1 MSEPSYHIRI
11 GTSGYAFRDWVGTF
25 YPPGTQERHM
35 LQLYAEH
42 FSVTEL
48 NYTWYQLPRAD
59 AVQRMLSKVPEGFDF
74 TAKLTRTMTHEV
86 DPTRWHDEVALYRAG
101 VAPLIQARRL
111 LAILVQLSPSFD
123 RSREN
128 RLHLAHLLDELE
140 GLPLAVEFRH
150 RSWVDDRVFQ
160 ELEARH
166 TTLVTV
172 DAPDLTD
179 LFPYLDVV
187 TNPDLFYVRFH
198 GRNLPGWRSGNMSKQ
213 FDYDYTGEELKV
225 WSGKIIPKMAT
236 RARTG
241 LVFFNN
247 HVRGQAPQNARMLS
261 QQLGLGDRASGLV
274 AG

>member
-1 MSEPSYHIRI
+1 
-11 GTSGYAFRDWVGTF
+11 
-25 YPPGTQERHM
+25 M

-48 NYTWYQLPRAD
+48 NYTWYQMPRAD
-59 AVQRMLSKVPEGFDF
+59 AVQRMLSKVPEGFDS

-86 DPTRWHDEVALYRAG
+86 DPTQWHDEVALYRAG

-111 LAILVQLSPSFD
+111 LAILVQLGPSFD

-166 TTLVTV
+166 ITLVTV
-172 DAPDLTD
+172 DAPDLKD

-187 TNPDLFYVRFH
+187 TNPDLFYVRLH
-198 GRNLPGWRSGNMSKQ
+198 GRNLSAWRSGNMSQQ
-213 FDYDYTGEELKV
+213 FDYDYNAEELKA
-225 WSGKIIPKMAT
+225 WSGEIIPKMSL
-236 RARTG
+236 RSRTG

-261 QQLGLGDRASGLV
+261 QQLGLGDRALGVIKRSCR
-274 AG
+274 